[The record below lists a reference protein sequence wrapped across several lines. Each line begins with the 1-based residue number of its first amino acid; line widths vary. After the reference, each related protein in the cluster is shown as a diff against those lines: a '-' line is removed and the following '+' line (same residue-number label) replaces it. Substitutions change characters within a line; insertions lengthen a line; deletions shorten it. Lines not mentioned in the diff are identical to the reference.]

1 VLDNRL
7 AVAKPPHLSAQDRV
21 NARAKAVA
29 ARRVRARI
37 SSQLAAGQLTVPAVM
52 IQARHDE
59 AIARMKV
66 RDVFESLAGVGPQKA
81 TQLMAK
87 FKISEAKRI
96 GGLGPRQRVEVIKHF
111 S

>member
-1 VLDNRL
+1 MLDNRL
-7 AVAKPPHLSAQDRV
+7 ATTKPPQLSAEDRV

-29 ARRVRARI
+29 ARRTRARI
-37 SSQLAAGQLTVPAVM
+37 GSELAAGQITVPGVM

-66 RDVFESLAGVGPQKA
+66 RDVFESLPGVGPQKA

-87 FKISEAKRI
+87 FKIAEAKRI